1 MMMTIHF
8 CRIIFSLE
16 LKIFFGLECS
26 GLGFFF
32 LFLIIIFFIII
43 FFFFFFSV
51 YFSFYFSSVGAS
63 GDLIMDIICGCGGI
77 IIGVDCNCKEVGCH
91 GSGCRLS
98 LRRRVILFSFLLAES
113 FFVNVLVQWHM

>member
-16 LKIFFGLECS
+16 LKIFFGLEGS

-32 LFLIIIFFIII
+32 LFLIIIIII
-43 FFFFFFSV
+43 IVIFLFF
-51 YFSFYFSSVGAS
+51 YFSFSSVGAS
-63 GDLIMDIICGCGGI
+63 GDLIVDIICGCGGI

-91 GSGCRLS
+91 GSGGRCRS
-98 LRRRVILFSFLLAES
+98 V
-113 FFVNVLVQWHM
+113 